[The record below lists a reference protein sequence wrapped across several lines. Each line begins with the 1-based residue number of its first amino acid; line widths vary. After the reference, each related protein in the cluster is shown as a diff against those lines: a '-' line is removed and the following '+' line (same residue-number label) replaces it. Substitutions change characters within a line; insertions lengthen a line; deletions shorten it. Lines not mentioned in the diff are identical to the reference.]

1 MVPTVSLPAV
11 AWRFRLLPVQAGAAA
26 AARLHC
32 GVRAANRKHP
42 LPAVP
47 KSLGGKAKGPGCP
60 FAGWLH
66 LPTPGE
72 GGRPPRRGGGP
83 GLSSESP
90 GARLSYKWL
99 LRPARRGARRKL
111 AASLQ
116 PPRRSAGA
124 KMLQRTPAG
133 PPGSALPHSSRLRS
147 LSPRSRGALGTPSPS
162 ARRAP
167 SFAFCHPTAL
177 PPRALG
183 GRAAPLAGPQEA
195 RAVAWVL
202 PARNRFTR
210 DQLPGW
216 ETVKTCLAEAAA
228 NRYPYFLPLVASP
241 RPKLLPPPIW
251 QKPQSFLVV
260 NLFPQAPS
268 PAARQGL
275 DVCRRERRLQ
285 LFARVAKC
293 KKSNINCLLLQTHNL
308 SP

>member
-1 MVPTVSLPAV
+1 M
-11 AWRFRLLPVQAGAAA
+11 AAPP
-26 AARLHC
+26 H
-32 GVRAANRKHP
+32 
-42 LPAVP
+42 
-47 KSLGGKAKGPGCP
+47 
-60 FAGWLH
+60 
-66 LPTPGE
+66 
-72 GGRPPRRGGGP
+72 PRRGRATPAAGRW
-83 GLSSESP
+83 
-90 GARLSYKWL
+90 ARTQQ
-99 LRPARRGARRKL
+99 RE
-111 AASLQ
+111 
-116 PPRRSAGA
+116 PRREAFLQVAAPAGEA
-124 KMLQRTPAG
+124 RCPPQTCRLTPAAPPLCG
-133 PPGSALPHSSRLRS
+133 RQDVAAHPGRTPGSALPHSSRLRS

-275 DVCRRERRLQ
+275 AVCRRERRLQ